1 MSSLRPAE
9 DLASLTAAE
18 ALFRFR
24 RGALSPLTLVE
35 DCLARI
41 ERENPAINAFA
52 HVAAASARAAARASE
67 ARWRA
72 GTPCG
77 PLDGIPVT
85 LKDMTRTAGM
95 PTRLGSLTTPE
106 EGPWRDDAP
115 IAVQLHEA
123 GAVILGKT
131 TTPEYGWKAVTD
143 SPLTGVT
150 RNPWDTRLTPGGSSG
165 GAAAAAALN
174 LGLLHQGSDAGGSI
188 RIPCAFTG
196 TVGLKPTF
204 GWVPQWPASPMGTLS
219 HLGPIAR
226 RVEDVALMLET
237 LARPDPRD
245 GYLGNPRRPDWLTPP
260 PPDLRGWRVALSLD
274 LGYVEVAPDIASR
287 VREAA
292 ERLRELGARVE
303 EVTPGF
309 ACPLEPF
316 NTLWFAGASQLL
328 ASWSAAQRR
337 LLDPGLLDIALRG
350 AALTLAD
357 YLAACRARERLT
369 AQLADFHRRFDLLV
383 TPSLPLSPFTAGH
396 DVPPGGPYREWME
409 WTPFSY
415 PFNLTQQPAI
425 SLPCGLDDHGL
436 PVGLQLV
443 GARFD
448 DLRLIQAARLLEARL
463 PRQFPETARRTAEDD

>member
-1 MSSLRPAE
+1 MSSPRPYE
-9 DLASLTAAE
+9 SLISLSATE
-18 ALFRFR
+18 ALKRFR
-24 RGALSPLTLVE
+24 RGALSPLALVE

-52 HVAAASARAAARASE
+52 HLSPDAARAEARASE
-67 ARWRA
+67 ARWKA
-72 GTPCG
+72 GTPRG
-77 PLDGIPVT
+77 PLDGLPVT
-85 LKDMTRTAGM
+85 LKDMTRTADM
-95 PTRLGSLTTPE
+95 PTRLGSRTTPA
-106 EGPWRDDAP
+106 EGLGEQDAP
-115 IAVQLHEA
+115 VAAHLREA

-150 RNPWDTRLTPGGSSG
+150 RNPWNPRLTPGGSSG

-188 RIPCAFTG
+188 RIPAAFTG
-196 TVGLKPTF
+196 TVGIKPSF

-226 RVEDVALMLET
+226 RVEDAVLMLEAM
-237 LARPDPRD
+237 ARPDARD
-245 GYLGNPRRPDWLTPP
+245 GHLGNPRRPDWRTPP
-260 PPDLRGWRVALSLD
+260 PPDLRGWRIALSLD
-274 LGYVEVAPDIASR
+274 LGYVEVAPDIAAR

-292 ERLRELGARVE
+292 TRLRELGARVE
-303 EVTPGF
+303 EAAPGI
-309 ACPLEPF
+309 ACPLATF

-328 ASWSAAQRR
+328 DAWSEAQRR
-337 LLDPGLLDIALRG
+337 RLDPGLLDIARRG
-350 AALTLAD
+350 ATLPLRD

-383 TPSLPLSPFTAGH
+383 TPTLPLSPFAAGH
-396 DVPPGGPYREWME
+396 DVPPDGPYQEWME
-409 WTPFSY
+409 WTPFTY
-415 PFNLTQQPAI
+415 PFNLSQQPAL
-425 SLPCGLDDHGL
+425 SMPCGLDDRGL

-448 DLRLIQAARLLEARL
+448 DLRVLHAARLLEPRL
-463 PRQFPETARRTAEDD
+463 PRSFPETACRAGNE